1 MGSAFVTLCEK
12 IPEWGKIWCQ
22 VWRVNSRAIWKS
34 HRRVAAAHSA
44 CMFRSQVR
52 SCRRDP
58 NSLRQRVSID
68 VRRPITHWNRGHVRA
83 APDACARLSDHRGA
97 CDSGPCDYTAA
108 THFRCWHFSTVTSSA
123 RGSCTLLAKAI
134 DALPTKGVLVL
145 AEWDRATRSLMDGI
159 QIMERVHKR
168 GAFIKVLDR
177 SGLDLTAPSGRGI
190 LALLSGLA
198 EEERTRILRRA
209 NEARIAAIKRG
220 TRLGRSLSPSSCS
233 NCDVATSNS
242 QLRAGRSADRRGSE
256 GADTVPR

>member
-1 MGSAFVTLCEK
+1 MFAQLQMHAPGCRITVERVTR
-12 IPEWGKIWCQ
+12 G
-22 VWRVNSRAIWKS
+22 RVTTQPPPTSVAGTSLPSRP
-34 HRRVAAAHSA
+34 RRAAAVPYSPRPSTRCRPRA
-44 CMFRSQVR
+44 C
-52 SCRRDP
+52 
-58 NSLRQRVSID
+58 
-68 VRRPITHWNRGHVRA
+68 W
-83 APDACARLSDHRGA
+83 
-97 CDSGPCDYTAA
+97 
-108 THFRCWHFSTVTSSA
+108 CW
-123 RGSCTLLAKAI
+123 L
-134 DALPTKGVLVL
+134 
-145 AEWDRATRSLMDGI
+145 ATRSLMDGI
-159 QIMERVHKR
+159 HIMERVHKR